1 VDEYPLDSDT
11 TYVYEDVTATGDLD
25 QYTMTDTYSGT
36 NRTVQRIWA
45 ECRARKTSVAAAVLN
60 IGFDTGVSVN
70 TDDVGTLM
78 ETYTIRNVGAE
89 YLLNP
94 DDAAAWEEADIDAL
108 EFVAEVG

>member
-1 VDEYPLDSDT
+1 
-11 TYVYEDVTATGDLD
+11 
-25 QYTMTDTYSGT
+25 
-36 NRTVQRIWA
+36 
-45 ECRARKTSVAAAVLN
+45 VLN

>member
-1 VDEYPLDSDT
+1 
-11 TYVYEDVTATGDLD
+11 
-25 QYTMTDTYSGT
+25 
-36 NRTVQRIWA
+36 
-45 ECRARKTSVAAAVLN
+45 
-60 IGFDTGVSVN
+60 
-70 TDDVGTLM
+70 M